1 MAREHEEAAV
11 WWDLNPGEPTTG
23 PYPRPKP
30 SCSYNL
36 SGRTAVWLGLEQQT
50 SRSQNFKTE
59 ALNVILLI
67 HVVLIVL
74 VVLIAIQ
81 VARTTEDLIPKKHHK
96 LPCTKDCLR
105 QSNSVCCW

>member
-11 WWDLNPGEPTTG
+11 WWDLNPGEPMTG

-50 SRSQNFKTE
+50 SRSKNFKTE

-67 HVVLIVL
+67 HVVLIAKGSTDRNTSGTHDRRFNTQETPQAAL
-74 VVLIAIQ
+74 
-81 VARTTEDLIPKKHHK
+81 H
-96 LPCTKDCLR
+96 
-105 QSNSVCCW
+105 